1 MRYQVSL
8 LFTVLFLF
16 STLTAFADIL
26 HLRDGRKVEGTF
38 LGGDSRTV
46 RFLLQ
51 DGQVESFA
59 ITGVGSII
67 FGTQAVSA
75 TSSVPAPTPTPVP
88 ADPYTVPHGT
98 VLVVRMVD
106 SVDSDVNK
114 PGEAFRATLEE
125 PIAVGEN
132 ILAPKDTPVAVQ
144 LVHVKQSGQLRGE
157 EEIALQLRSITMNS
171 KTYSLVTEF
180 AEVASEGKGKESAKV
195 VGTTAALGALVG
207 VIAGGGK
214 GAAVG
219 AAAGA
224 GVGVVVQSVRGK
236 QVQIP
241 SEALLSFAL
250 EESVTLR

>member
-1 MRYQVSL
+1 MRHQMSL
-8 LFTVLFLF
+8 LVTVFFLF
-16 STLTAFADIL
+16 STLTALADVL

-46 RFLLQ
+46 RFILQ

-59 ITGVGSII
+59 ISDAESII
-67 FGTQAVSA
+67 FGTQAGSA
-75 TSSVPAPTPTPVP
+75 VSSVPTP

-98 VLVVRMVD
+98 VLVVRMID

-114 PGEAFRATLEE
+114 PGETFRATLEE

-157 EEIALQLRSITMNS
+157 EEIALQLRSITVNS
-171 KTYSLVTEF
+171 KTYSLASEF

-195 VGTTAALGALVG
+195 IGTTAGIGALIG
-207 VIAGGGK
+207 VIVGGKK

-224 GVGVVVQSVRGK
+224 GAGVVVQSVRGK
-236 QVQIP
+236 QVRIP

>member
-1 MRYQVSL
+1 MRHQVSL
-8 LFTVLFLF
+8 LFTVFFLF
-16 STLTAFADIL
+16 SSLTTFADIL

-51 DGQVESFA
+51 DGQVGSFA
-59 ITGVGSII
+59 ITDAESII
-67 FGTQAVSA
+67 FGTQAGSA
-75 TSSVPAPTPTPVP
+75 ASSVPAS

-98 VLVVRMVD
+98 VLVVRMID

-114 PGEAFRATLEE
+114 PGETFRATLEE

-132 ILAPKDTPVAVQ
+132 ILAPKDTPVTVQ

-157 EEIALQLRSITMNS
+157 EEIALQLRSITVNS
-171 KTYSLVTEF
+171 KTYSLTSEF

-195 VGTTAALGALVG
+195 IGGTAALGALIG
-207 VIAGGGK
+207 VIVGGKK

-219 AAAGA
+219 AATGAGA
-224 GVGVVVQSVRGK
+224 GVAIQAVRGK
-236 QVQIP
+236 QVRIP

-250 EESVTLR
+250 EESVSLR

>member
-1 MRYQVSL
+1 MRHQVSL
-8 LFTVLFLF
+8 LFTVFFLF
-16 STLTAFADIL
+16 STLTAFADTL

-46 RFLLQ
+46 RFILQ
-51 DGQVESFA
+51 DGQVGSFV
-59 ITGVGSII
+59 ITDAESII
-67 FGTQAVSA
+67 FGTQAGITASSA
-75 TSSVPAPTPTPVP
+75 PAPTPAP

-114 PGEAFRATLEE
+114 PGETFRATLEE
-125 PIAVGEN
+125 PVAVGEN
-132 ILAPKDTPVAVQ
+132 ILAPKDTPVTVQ
-144 LVHVKQSGQLRGE
+144 LVNVKQSGQLRGE
-157 EEIALQLRSITMNS
+157 EEIALQLRSITVNS
-171 KTYSLVTEF
+171 KTYSLASEF

-195 VGTTAALGALVG
+195 IGTTAGIGALIG

>member
-8 LFTVLFLF
+8 LFTVFFLF
-16 STLTAFADIL
+16 STLTTFADIL

-46 RFLLQ
+46 RLILQ

-59 ITGVGSII
+59 ITDAESII
-67 FGTQAVSA
+67 FGTQAGSA
-75 TSSVPAPTPTPVP
+75 ASSVPTPTPAP

-98 VLVVRMVD
+98 VLVVRMID

-114 PGEAFRATLEE
+114 PGETFRATLEE

-157 EEIALQLRSITMNS
+157 EEIALQLRSITVNS
-171 KTYSLVTEF
+171 KTYSLASEF

-195 VGTTAALGALVG
+195 IGTTAGIGALIG
-207 VIAGGGK
+207 LIAGGGK

-219 AAAGA
+219 AATGA

-236 QVQIP
+236 QVRIP
-241 SEALLSFAL
+241 SEAVLSFAL

>member
-1 MRYQVSL
+1 MRHQVSL
-8 LFTVLFLF
+8 LFTVFFLF

-46 RFLLQ
+46 RFILQ

-59 ITGVGSII
+59 ITDAESII
-67 FGTQAVSA
+67 FGTQAGSA
-75 TSSVPAPTPTPVP
+75 ASSVPAS

-98 VLVVRMVD
+98 VLVVRMID

-114 PGEAFRATLEE
+114 PGETFRATLEE

-157 EEIALQLRSITMNS
+157 EEIALQLRSITVNS
-171 KTYSLVTEF
+171 KTYSLTSEF
-180 AEVASEGKGKESAKV
+180 AQVASEGKGKESAKV
-195 VGTTAALGALVG
+195 VGGTAALGALIG
-207 VIAGGGK
+207 VIVGGKK

-219 AAAGA
+219 AVAGAGA
-224 GVGVVVQSVRGK
+224 GVAIQAVRGK
-236 QVQIP
+236 QVRIP